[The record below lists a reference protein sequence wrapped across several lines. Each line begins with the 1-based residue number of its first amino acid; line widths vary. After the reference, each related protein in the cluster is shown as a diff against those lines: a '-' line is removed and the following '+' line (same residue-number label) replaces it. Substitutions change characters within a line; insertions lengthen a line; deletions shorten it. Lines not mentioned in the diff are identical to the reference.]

1 MRRGRFFSVPRSSQ
15 WSFNAFWRQGTV
27 RKAPQSESE
36 RARRAS
42 PVRRRRRRRRVQRA
56 SELLIM
62 MKSHRGDV
70 EMSLGA
76 VPDLGDWET
85 PYDLPDDFI
94 SEALSLVDVE
104 NLISESST
112 IFDVDGDDGQDTLV
126 NPIHPD
132 ISDDFDDFL
141 SHGTVNLSWL
151 FSERGPEEQR
161 ETDVSSSDRK
171 RRRPKQKKTDGSPP
185 LKRRKKKKQDILSK
199 DTVQDTG
206 SPTNVLSSVVAI
218 SPTPG
223 VVQVSPTGTI
233 VHFPVGSIP
242 CYNTAAL
249 LPPSE
254 GQAFHIIPAF
264 SATQPVVKCSVVPG
278 GPAYMLVPASPV
290 SPITQIVPLSPAV
303 GAVASP
309 DTPPCLDFTLM
320 SSTSVNRE
328 LMPSEPPDIPPIEN
342 VATPVPNIPKCVE
355 DYIEEAKSLI
365 AQSCQHM
372 EKDMRMESHYIDV
385 RLVQRTILMK
395 SGKNANKCLEKELV
409 ILSDV
414 ERRKATL
421 SRSQMFEDAQMNRKQ
436 VIALLG
442 KSGTGKSTLIRHLC
456 LDWASGSLPRFHFV
470 FSINCRTLDMTCS
483 RYSLKSLLFHLPTS
497 VPCQDSEA
505 VFKHVLAAPKNV
517 LIIFDSFDDFKDHEG
532 ILHSPATCNTEGNY
546 SIRQLFSGLFQ
557 KHLLPGCMILIA
569 TRPKGALN
577 QLLRKV
583 DSILE
588 LCDFSA
594 AEIELYTSKYFK
606 DHLQGARALSKLKQQ
621 RFIFSLCSNPLLCR
635 SACFLLDHLD
645 SAGYVLPS
653 TLTGLCQEVLSQ
665 CLQLTLQK
673 LADKKQDISRLC
685 CLAWERLKAHSSLL
699 TDEQLSSEKLRD
711 FGLLSDILT
720 AHAAGTARAKNEV
733 SYSFSHLLGQNFLSA
748 LHVVLSKDVSEKA
761 LVAQT
766 MQPQKRK
773 KPHGEWL
780 DTMQQ
785 FTVGLLYQ
793 KGELL
798 DSSFISPTADIEVKR
813 SAVESHVYSLK
824 PAEMAPARLLELCHS
839 VYESQTKKLSKHL
852 AKNLPSALS
861 LCGTQL
867 TPQDAYVLWDLLQH
881 AEELRKSFFLDLQD
895 TGIPISSLKDLVG
908 LACVRSFRAAILD
921 TVGLWEELHNCEE
934 EELLKSAVDKFTIQ
948 PFKATQEGHINS
960 LVMLIHI
967 HRNRKLPSSDSVPL
981 EQDIPAVKELEK
993 LDFELGPSNG
1003 PLVFPKLAGVLPAL
1017 ENLKSLDLE
1026 NNKIGDSGVE
1036 ILAGALFA
1044 LSSLKRLN
1052 LSQNTIG
1059 DKGMVKLAPALP
1071 ALHSLQCLSLYNN
1084 QIADNGA
1091 EKLASVLPEIKS
1103 LLDLDV
1109 GFNNLTD
1116 TGAVKLSQS
1125 LKSCPWMKTLGMW
1138 NQCIPFG
1145 IFKHLHQQ
1153 DSRIKQP

>member
-1 MRRGRFFSVPRSSQ
+1 
-15 WSFNAFWRQGTV
+15 
-27 RKAPQSESE
+27 
-36 RARRAS
+36 
-42 PVRRRRRRRRVQRA
+42 
-56 SELLIM
+56 
-62 MKSHRGDV
+62 
-70 EMSLGA
+70 
-76 VPDLGDWET
+76 
-85 PYDLPDDFI
+85 
-94 SEALSLVDVE
+94 
-104 NLISESST
+104 
-112 IFDVDGDDGQDTLV
+112 
-126 NPIHPD
+126 
-132 ISDDFDDFL
+132 
-141 SHGTVNLSWL
+141 
-151 FSERGPEEQR
+151 
-161 ETDVSSSDRK
+161 
-171 RRRPKQKKTDGSPP
+171 
-185 LKRRKKKKQDILSK
+185 
-199 DTVQDTG
+199 
-206 SPTNVLSSVVAI
+206 
-218 SPTPG
+218 
-223 VVQVSPTGTI
+223 
-233 VHFPVGSIP
+233 
-242 CYNTAAL
+242 
-249 LPPSE
+249 
-254 GQAFHIIPAF
+254 
-264 SATQPVVKCSVVPG
+264 
-278 GPAYMLVPASPV
+278 VPASPV
-290 SPITQIVPLSPAV
+290 SPITQIVPLSPV
-303 GAVASP
+303 
-309 DTPPCLDFTLM
+309 
-320 SSTSVNRE
+320 SSVKMTGNVCFI
-328 LMPSEPPDIPPIEN
+328 SE
-342 VATPVPNIPKCVE
+342 CVE

-908 LACVRSFRAAILD
+908 LGAAVILDFRAAILD